1 MGDEHDGIA
10 DGSRDE
16 RQLEDAEAEEGLAEE
31 DARQLGGA
39 EKGGGGDERKE
50 GRLKVAEEYFDSLPA
65 DARDELAEE
74 RFMGLVT
81 QWSGELPAPESFL
94 KYPEYA
100 QRAMVSWNDARTIEE
115 SKRLDRI
122 VDASIKSVT
131 REQWLTFALN
141 FVFSVLTFAA
151 FVTTGSWVSF
161 GFMAVP
167 AITIAVNFKNSKKK
181 DE

>member
-1 MGDEHDGIA
+1 MGDEHDGVA
-10 DGSRDE
+10 DGSGYE
-16 RQLEDAEAEEGLAEE
+16 RKIEDAETEERLAEE
-31 DARQLGGA
+31 NACQLGST
-39 EKGGGGDERKE
+39 EKGGSGNEREK
-50 GRLKVAEEYFDSLPA
+50 GRLKVAEDYFDSLPA

-74 RFMGLVT
+74 HFMGLVT

-122 VDASIKSVT
+122 VDSSIKSVT

-141 FVFSVLTFAA
+141 VVFSGLTFAA

-181 DE
+181 DD